1 MHPIFTYLIQV
12 NIALTLFYLLYSLVL
27 KNDTFLRLRR
37 VFFLSAIVFS
47 LFYPFWTIPALSDFR
62 ISSMGLGEVEATVIV
77 EGTNATILQDEGSTT
92 RAAVPWARIISLVYI
107 VVTFIFLLRF
117 IGQLLSIL
125 RVNMRS
131 ERCSIAGILVYRLKD
146 DITPFSFFNRIFIH
160 TGNHSEA
167 ELSQILLH
175 EQMHTRQ
182 WHSIDIML
190 VELVCLFSWWNPF
203 VWLLKR
209 EMAMNLEYLADNGVL
224 SEGVDSREYQYHL
237 LRLTYHET
245 AVQIVNNFNV
255 SQLKQRIMMMNKT
268 KSPTLK
274 LAKYLLILPLAF
286 LLVFANSCV
295 NRDKKSGE
303 DATTE
308 SVVTTPGSTD
318 TPDLLPEEVG
328 EDNSEVFVVVEE
340 QPSFPGGNEA
350 MMQFLADNIKYPKE
364 AQEKGTEGRVIVN
377 FVVEKDGRLSDFN
390 VVRGVDPLLDSEALR
405 VLKSMPNWTPGKQ
418 REEIVR
424 VRFTLPVVFRLKGK
438 DTKDSSSASASSAPV
453 KASVSD
459 EVFVVVE
466 KQPEFPGG
474 QEAMMKYLS
483 DNIKYPMV
491 AQENGI
497 QGRVIVNFVVEK
509 DGGLSDVQVVRGQDA
524 ALDKEA
530 VRVIEAMPKWKPGV
544 QRGERVRVRYTLP
557 VVFRLQN

>member
-1 MHPIFTYLIQV
+1 
-12 NIALTLFYLLYSLVL
+12 
-27 KNDTFLRLRR
+27 
-37 VFFLSAIVFS
+37 
-47 LFYPFWTIPALSDFR
+47 
-62 ISSMGLGEVEATVIV
+62 
-77 EGTNATILQDEGSTT
+77 
-92 RAAVPWARIISLVYI
+92 
-107 VVTFIFLLRF
+107 
-117 IGQLLSIL
+117 
-125 RVNMRS
+125 
-131 ERCSIAGILVYRLKD
+131 
-146 DITPFSFFNRIFIH
+146 
-160 TGNHSEA
+160 
-167 ELSQILLH
+167 
-175 EQMHTRQ
+175 
-182 WHSIDIML
+182 
-190 VELVCLFSWWNPF
+190 
-203 VWLLKR
+203 
-209 EMAMNLEYLADNGVL
+209 
-224 SEGVDSREYQYHL
+224 
-237 LRLTYHET
+237 
-245 AVQIVNNFNV
+245 
-255 SQLKQRIMMMNKT
+255 MMNKT